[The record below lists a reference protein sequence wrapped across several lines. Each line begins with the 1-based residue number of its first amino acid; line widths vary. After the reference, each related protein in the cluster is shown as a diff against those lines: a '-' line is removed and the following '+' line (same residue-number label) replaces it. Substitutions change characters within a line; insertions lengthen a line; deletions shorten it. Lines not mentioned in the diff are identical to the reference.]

1 MTRIFL
7 RCIAATFL
15 ACPPIAEAQPDV
27 SGAIC
32 PVPPNGW
39 SVRQTRGPDF
49 DVCYYR
55 RSGQKGFFGIYL
67 GFHPQFSPAPQSAA
81 IRGNVGGIP
90 VDWFNKRPESTNFV
104 QAQEALL
111 SPFSG
116 DEDAARFKAHVWAYG
131 ETREEFKEVQAAAAR
146 IRWMDRGKWRP
157 RVPAARGAPPS
168 GVAPARKADPIQK

>member
-1 MTRIFL
+1 MTRTLLGCITTAFL
-7 RCIAATFL
+7 VGSTPAA
-15 ACPPIAEAQPDV
+15 AQPDA
-27 SGAIC
+27 SGATC
-32 PVPPNGW
+32 PVPPGGW
-39 SVRQTRGPDF
+39 SARQTRGPDF

-67 GFHPQFSPAPQSAA
+67 GFHPQFRPAPQAAA

-90 VDWFNKRPESTNFV
+90 VDWFNKKPESSNFI

-131 ETREEFKEVQAAAAR
+131 ETREEFKEVQAAAAKV
-146 IRWMDRGKWRP
+146 RWMDRGKWRA
-157 RVPAARGAPPS
+157 RVPGARGAP
-168 GVAPARKADPIQK
+168 VRKADPMQK